1 MVVAPSGGGGLGVAR
16 ALAAEGADISL
27 CARDP
32 QALARAHVEV
42 NALGAGDVL
51 SMPADLRDD
60 FVAAEWVRRTADAF
74 GGPDIVVTDSGGL
87 DRPPDG
93 FRISDYRAAIDAD
106 VLTHISV
113 TLAALPC
120 MKVRGGGRVMM
131 IAPAV
136 SGHGTSEPS
145 VASVTR
151 MGLLGYMRGLVRALG
166 DTGVTVNVLSPG
178 ARRTP
183 DPPAGL
189 RGVMPYAG
197 RAFGPNGRG
206 AVEPAGDDGL
216 GSLAVYLAGDTG
228 AAITGTAFGGYD
240 DVPGLALDV
249 DWGPGRCPSD

>member
-60 FVAAEWVRRTADAF
+60 FAAAEWVRRTADAF
-74 GGPDIVVTDSGGL
+74 GGPDIVVTDSAGL
-87 DRPPDG
+87 DRPADG

-106 VLTHISV
+106 LLVHISV

-131 IAPAV
+131 IAPPV
-136 SGHGTSEPS
+136 SGRAPSELC

-151 MGLLGYMRGLVRALG
+151 MGLLGYMRGLVRTVA

-178 ARRTP
+178 ARRSP
-183 DPPAGL
+183 DPP
-189 RGVMPYAG
+189 RVG
-197 RAFGPNGRG
+197 RP
-206 AVEPAGDDGL
+206 PAPADEGL
-216 GSLAVYLAGDTG
+216 GGLAVYLAGDSG
-228 AAITGTAFGGYD
+228 ATITGTAFGGCD
-240 DVPGLALDV
+240 DVQGLAPAEHL
-249 DWGPGRCPSD
+249 GPVRRPRG